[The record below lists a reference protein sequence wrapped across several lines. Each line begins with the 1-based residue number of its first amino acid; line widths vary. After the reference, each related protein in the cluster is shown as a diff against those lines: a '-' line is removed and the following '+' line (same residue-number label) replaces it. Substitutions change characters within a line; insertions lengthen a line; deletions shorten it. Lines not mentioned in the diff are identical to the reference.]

1 MGYSPQSLKESGRT
15 ERLTLP
21 FSPVVTLRGTGRSTL
36 LSWMRDLGPYSS
48 LSPVSEKRL
57 SFPLQGQPFTS
68 DHFEKY
74 LFIYLVAL
82 GSSMPIVGSFV
93 VARGYR
99 LTEINLSLFCKIF
112 PRVIP
117 VVSFY

>member
-93 VARGYR
+93 VARG
-99 LTEINLSLFCKIF
+99 
-112 PRVIP
+112 
-117 VVSFY
+117 VSNYSTQA

>member
-1 MGYSPQSLKESGRT
+1 MGYSPQSLKESDRT

-21 FSPVVTLRGTGRSTL
+21 FPPMVTLRGIGRSTL
-36 LSWMRDLGPYSS
+36 LSWIRDLGPHSS

-74 LFIYLVAL
+74 AYLFGGIGILNTHCGIFCCGAW
-82 GSSMPIVGSFV
+82 
-93 VARGYR
+93 
-99 LTEINLSLFCKIF
+99 SL
-112 PRVIP
+112 
-117 VVSFY
+117 